1 MKKLIIFSISN
12 LIIFSVYA
20 ETMNL
25 TNKCIV
31 PLEMAKN
38 INKLQAFD
46 KIDGANEQAEMD
58 KDYLKVV
65 EKGRLYFHSLPHEN
79 CKTDIFII
87 KGDTDQIID
96 AYPEDDLS
104 FTNNYARVIF
114 YSKIMKRDIVGWV
127 KMAAL
132 NRLTESEKNKK

>member
-12 LIIFSVYA
+12 LIIFSAYA

-25 TNKCIV
+25 TNKCIT
-31 PLEMAKN
+31 PLEMSKN

-46 KIDGANEQAEMD
+46 KIDGANEYAEMD
-58 KDYLKVV
+58 KDYLRVM

-87 KGDTDQIID
+87 KGDTVQIID
-96 AYPEDDLS
+96 SYPDDDLS
-104 FTNNYARVIF
+104 FANHYARVIF
-114 YSKIMKRDIVGWV
+114 YSKIMKKDIVGWV

-132 NRLTESEKNKK
+132 NRLTESDKSKK

>member
-1 MKKLIIFSISN
+1 MKKLLIFSISN
-12 LIIFSVYA
+12 LIIFSAYA
-20 ETMNL
+20 ETTNL
-25 TNKCIV
+25 TNKCIT
-31 PLEMAKN
+31 PLEISKN

-46 KIDGANEQAEMD
+46 KIDEANEQAEMD
-58 KDYLKVV
+58 VDYARVV

-87 KGDTDQIID
+87 KGDTVRIID
-96 AYPEDDLS
+96 SYPEDDLS